1 MTTLSFTQLHDE
13 SIWNQQIFK
22 YSFELWR
29 SLEPST
35 HAIDRQEKIHAC
47 VWRLKIASCKHAS
60 LKSIRFS
67 QKKKRSDLVF
77 PHLFHSSVWAMLGHL
92 TLNLFDIQ
100 EILQYFWS
108 EFNHFRIN
116 VSVSSA
122 ISLIVIWWLSNSYF
136 LLFQSKI
143 LVIFN
148 SHPSWKCL
156 YHLYMLIVF
165 IEVLPKSIFNIC
177 NVVFVSYCIPKT
189 GCNADS
195 L

>member
-1 MTTLSFTQLHDE
+1 MLLAVNWRYWQVRKNSSMYMTVQGRLMQARFIEIH
-13 SIWNQQIFK
+13 QIF
-22 YSFELWR
+22 
-29 SLEPST
+29 
-35 HAIDRQEKIHAC
+35 A
-47 VWRLKIASCKHAS
+47 
-60 LKSIRFS
+60 
-67 QKKKRSDLVF
+67 KKKRSDLVF

-195 L
+195 LFSFFHK